1 MKPEIITAII
11 IYLAIVNLAG
21 FLSMYIDKRR
31 AIKNKWRIC
40 EQTLFIIAIIGGSI
54 GSLLG
59 MRTFRHKTKHIQFTF
74 GMPAILIM
82 QIIIAIFII
91 V

>member
-11 IYLAIVNLAG
+11 IYLTVINLAG
-21 FLSMYIDKRR
+21 FFSMLIDKRR
-31 AIKNKWRIC
+31 AIKNKWRIS
-40 EQTLFIIAIIGGSI
+40 EQTLFIIAIVGGSI

-59 MRTFRHKTKHIQFTF
+59 MRIFRHKTKHIQFTF
-74 GMPAILIM
+74 GIPAILIM
-82 QIIIAIFII
+82 QIIIALFII